1 MMSDFIFMFVSFFLL
16 ISTLGVCMSKNLVHA
31 AVYLFF
37 ALFMV
42 AGLYI
47 LLYADF
53 LAAVQVIVYVG
64 GILVLIIFGVMLTN
78 RLEEP
83 SINISSI
90 NQFTASLLCTFL
102 FIVLCFTIFDTNWI
116 KVNSEL
122 IENSSRLIG
131 RLILNEYLLQFEIVS
146 VLLLGALIGAAT
158 IARKKR

>member
-1 MMSDFIFMFVSFFLL
+1 MPDMIFSILSVLL
-16 ISTLGVCMSKNLVHA
+16 ILSCVGVCVSKNLVHS

-37 ALFMV
+37 SLFLI

-78 RLEEP
+78 RLEKP
-83 SINISSI
+83 SIDISSF
-90 NQFTASLLCTFL
+90 NQLTAAMLCLLL
-102 FIVLCFTIFDTNWI
+102 FCLQCYAIVNGHWIDFDSG
-116 KVNSEL
+116 V
-122 IENSSRLIG
+122 IENSSKEIG
-131 RLILNEYLLQFEIVS
+131 RLILSKHLLPFEIIS
-146 VLLLGALIGAAT
+146 ILLLGVLIGAAT

>member
-1 MMSDFIFMFVSFFLL
+1 MPDIIFSILSFLL
-16 ISTLGVCMSKNLVHA
+16 ILSSVGVCVSKNLVHS

-37 ALFMV
+37 SLFLI

-78 RLEEP
+78 RLEKP
-83 SINISSI
+83 SIDISSF
-90 NQFTASLLCTFL
+90 NQLTAAMLCLLL
-102 FIVLCFTIFDTNWI
+102 FCLQCYAIVNGNWI
-116 KVNSEL
+116 DFDSGV
-122 IENSSRLIG
+122 IENSSKEIG
-131 RLILNEYLLQFEIVS
+131 RLILSKHLLPFEIIS
-146 VLLLGALIGAAT
+146 ILLLGVLIGAAT

>member
-1 MMSDFIFMFVSFFLL
+1 MSDFIFIALAISLI
-16 ISTLGVCMSKNLVHA
+16 ISTLGVCVSKNLVHA
-31 AVYLFF
+31 AVFLFF
-37 ALFMV
+37 SLFII

-47 LLYADF
+47 TLYADF

-78 RLEEP
+78 KLEKP

-90 NQFTASLLCTFL
+90 NQFLASALCSTL
-102 FIVLCFTIFDTNWI
+102 FILFTFTIYNTNWKI
-116 KVNSEL
+116 SNTAEIQNSTT
-122 IENSSRLIG
+122 LIG

-146 VLLLGALIGAAT
+146 ILLLGALIGAAT

>member
-1 MMSDFIFMFVSFFLL
+1 MPDMIFSILSVLL
-16 ISTLGVCMSKNLVHA
+16 ILSCVGVCVSKNLVHS

-37 ALFMV
+37 SLFLI

-78 RLEEP
+78 RLEKP
-83 SINISSI
+83 SIDISSF
-90 NQFTASLLCTFL
+90 NQLTAAMLCLLL
-102 FIVLCFTIFDTNWI
+102 FCLQCYAIVNGNWI
-116 KVNSEL
+116 DFDSGV
-122 IENSSRLIG
+122 IENSSKEIG
-131 RLILNEYLLQFEIVS
+131 RLILSKHLLPFEIIS
-146 VLLLGALIGAAT
+146 ILLLGVLIGAAT

>member
-1 MMSDFIFMFVSFFLL
+1 MPDMIFSILSVLL
-16 ISTLGVCMSKNLVHA
+16 ILSCVGVCVSKNLVHS

-37 ALFMV
+37 SLFLI

-78 RLEEP
+78 RLEKP
-83 SINISSI
+83 SIDISSF
-90 NQFTASLLCTFL
+90 NQLTALMLCLFL
-102 FIVLCFTIFDTNWI
+102 FCLQCYAIINGKWI
-116 KVNSEL
+116 NSDSGP
-122 IENSSRLIG
+122 IENSSKEIG
-131 RLILNEYLLQFEIVS
+131 RLILSKHLLPFEIIS
-146 VLLLGALIGAAT
+146 ILLLGVLIGAAT